1 MFIKRSEQG
10 EILAISKTQLAE
22 FNEELDEQSVEI
34 KNFLKINQPLEQ
46 SHLVNT
52 DIELVRVIEDL
63 IHLLT
68 DKGVIQF
75 TDLPGPA
82 QRKLLSRENL
92 RSAISELS
100 LLNTNPD
107 EETIHL

>member
-1 MFIKRSEQG
+1 MFVKRSELG
-10 EILAISKTQLAE
+10 EIVAISKIELVD
-22 FNEELDEQSVEI
+22 FNEELNEQSIELQT
-34 KNFLKINQPLEQ
+34 FLENNKQPEQ
-46 SHLVNT
+46 GHFIST

-82 QRKLLSRENL
+82 QKKLLSRENL
-92 RSAISELS
+92 RSAIDQLS

-107 EETIHL
+107 DETIHL